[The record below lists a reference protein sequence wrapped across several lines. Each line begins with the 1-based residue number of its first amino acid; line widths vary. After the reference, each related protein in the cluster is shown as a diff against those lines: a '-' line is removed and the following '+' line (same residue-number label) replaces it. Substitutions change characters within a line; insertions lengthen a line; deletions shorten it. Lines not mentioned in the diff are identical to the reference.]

1 MFDISLY
8 ILCIT
13 AGSPERDTELSAV
26 KYVQFAPYV
35 MHCTLTCISCIN
47 CTMKR
52 FGIWHKSSQC

>member
-26 KYVQFAPYV
+26 KYVQFAPY
-35 MHCTLTCISCIN
+35 II
-47 CTMKR
+47 K
-52 FGIWHKSSQC
+52 

>member
-8 ILCIT
+8 ILCTT

-35 MHCTLTCISCIN
+35 VH
-47 CTMKR
+47 
-52 FGIWHKSSQC
+52 